1 MAWASS
7 QHYTPATGDAGLI
20 VLPTIALLSNTKYN
34 SLPVSPDGENQKRST
49 LNLAGRRKE
58 EEVVIGFNL
67 LRSRLEGERKRLI
80 EELEQS
86 KASVRPAEE
95 RREGSP
101 FGKREEEA
109 TESFEL
115 EKRLALE
122 KRIRDQLA
130 EVEHALTKFEQGTYG
145 LCDICGQP
153 IDPARLEALPQASL
167 CLSCKA
173 QKAKSAKGKI
183 SPG

>member
-1 MAWASS
+1 M
-7 QHYTPATGDAGLI
+7 
-20 VLPTIALLSNTKYN
+20 TK
-34 SLPVSPDGENQKRST
+34 V
-49 LNLAGRRKE
+49 
-58 EEVVIGFNL
+58 FNL
-67 LRSRLEGERKRLI
+67 LRSRLEKEQKRLA
-80 EELEQS
+80 EELEQL
-86 KASVRPAEE
+86 KASVRSADE

-122 KRIRDQLA
+122 KRMKDQLA
-130 EVEHALTKFEQGTYG
+130 DIEQALHKFDEGTYG
-145 LCDICGQP
+145 LCDSCGQP
-153 IDPARLEALPQASL
+153 IDPDRLEALPQARL

-173 QKAKSAKGKI
+173 KNAKGKS

>member
-1 MAWASS
+1 M
-7 QHYTPATGDAGLI
+7 TI
-20 VLPTIALLSNTKYN
+20 V
-34 SLPVSPDGENQKRST
+34 
-49 LNLAGRRKE
+49 
-58 EEVVIGFNL
+58 FNL
-67 LRSRLEGERKRLI
+67 LRSRLEQEQKHLT
-80 EELEQS
+80 EELGQL
-86 KASVRPAEE
+86 KASVRSANE

-122 KRIRDQLA
+122 KQIKDQL
-130 EVEHALTKFEQGTYG
+130 VDIEHALHKFDEGTYG
-145 LCDICGQP
+145 SCDKCGQP
-153 IDPARLEALPQASL
+153 IDPARLEALPQANL

-173 QKAKSAKGKI
+173 KNAKGKS